1 MAITS
6 PLVLPEIRESLA
18 PFLTSDDLARC
29 VRVCKAWHASFLPF
43 LWGSIEVSADK
54 GSQPSLDFMQQHC
67 DSIRRLIY
75 HGKVPMDH
83 IPLVYP
89 VLRTLHLLQVKS
101 IESGHDP
108 ALDIITA
115 HPSLTHLRLQ
125 SVTPGAPISRWIL
138 PTNMSSLNT
147 LSLTGIVLV
156 IKDMDG
162 FWKLLLQLETLE
174 MAYSGLASG
183 HYRAPE
189 GDWKLKSLSLVLN
202 YGMSQNDQ
210 LAWIRR
216 CTRLRRLQWRA
227 LCFPRQFP
235 IEEFTQ
241 SVVEKTWPELEDLSL
256 VRCGASDQQ
265 LSLIIS
271 GMRRVLGLSV
281 TYGDLREL
289 SMAALRPHF
298 PWIRHLDVL
307 RNFGSTKELT
317 VEVLRRCPRLE
328 TLRANRIPAHE
339 VIEGPRWA
347 CEKTLKVLEV
357 CFQVVAGVAGAAGT
371 TRGEEDEG
379 KEGKERKERNRLL
392 ERIARLVQLERL
404 DISNQDESPME
415 VSSVVL
421 SKKKGMEQLGRLTHL
436 REVCV
441 EYTQQESTVEDVE
454 WMIQQWPSLRRVEGT
469 LHTADPLCSR
479 ALMGRLS
486 QAGIAV
492 RQLSAYRPFAR

>member
-1 MAITS
+1 MAIS

-43 LWGSIEVSADK
+43 LWGSIEVNADK
-54 GSQPSLDFMQQHC
+54 KDSQPSLDFLQQHC
-67 DSIRRLIY
+67 DSIRRLVY
-75 HGKVPMDH
+75 HGKVPKDH
-83 IPLVYP
+83 IPLYYP
-89 VLRTLHLLQVKS
+89 VLRTLHLLQVKGT
-101 IESGHDP
+101 GHDYDP
-108 ALDIITA
+108 ALEIITA

-125 SVTPGAPISRWIL
+125 SVAPGAPISHWIL
-138 PTNMSSLNT
+138 PTTMSSLNT

-156 IKDMDG
+156 TKDMDS

-174 MAYSGLASG
+174 MSYCGFPPGSFG
-183 HYRAPE
+183 APE

-202 YGMSQNDQ
+202 CGMSQEEQ
-210 LAWIRR
+210 LTWIRQ

-241 SVVEKTWPELEDLSL
+241 SVVEKTWPELEDLFL

-265 LSLIIS
+265 LSRIIS

-281 TYGDLREL
+281 TYGDFGEL
-289 SMAALRPHF
+289 AMAALRPHF
-298 PWIRHLDVL
+298 PWIRHLDLL
-307 RNFGSTKELT
+307 RNYGSTKELT
-317 VEVLRRCPRLE
+317 VEVLRSCPRLE
-328 TLRANRIPAHE
+328 TLRANRIPAHA
-339 VIEGPRWA
+339 VVEGASWA

-357 CFQVVAGVAGAAGT
+357 CFQVGAGRTGE
-371 TRGEEDEG
+371 EEDE
-379 KEGKERKERNRLL
+379 RKGLL
-392 ERIARLVQLERL
+392 ERLSRLVQLERL
-404 DISNQDESPME
+404 DISNQDESPMQ

-421 SKKKGMEQLGRLTHL
+421 SKEKGMGQLGRLRHL
-436 REVCV
+436 KEVCV

-454 WMIQQWPSLRRVEGT
+454 WMIEQWQSLRRVEGT

-492 RQLSAYRPFAR
+492 RQLATYRPFAR